1 MKKFLKHLFKLLPFK
16 QQIFTV
22 VRAAV
27 KVPHR
32 IYRHLYFNGRISY
45 MVNGKKIVMNQQ
57 GYDVENTLFWAGLEG
72 CWEKESM
79 GLWVRLCQQAQFIMD
94 VGANTGTYAL
104 VAKTVNPRAA
114 VYAFEPLD
122 FIYNKLTDNVLLNKL
137 DIHCVQ
143 EALSNY
149 DGSAKVYPET
159 LEHIYSI
166 TVNKNTSAAEVQVYE
181 REIRVKKF
189 STFAEQQQIK
199 GADLMKIDVELH
211 EAEVL
216 EGMGAYLREWK
227 PTMLIEILS
236 DEVGQKVE
244 ILINDMGYLYFNI
257 NENGGIR
264 QVTHIGKSDYYNY
277 LLCSPEKA
285 SFLKLI

>member
-1 MKKFLKHLFKLLPFK
+1 MKKVFKKLYKLLPFK
-16 QQIFTV
+16 QQIFGV
-22 VRAAV
+22 VKSV
-27 KVPHR
+27 IKVPHR

-45 MVNGKKIVMNQQ
+45 TVNGQKIIMNQQ

-79 GLWVRLCQQAQFIMD
+79 GLWVRLCTQARNIMD

-104 VAKTVNPRAA
+104 VAKTINPQAA

-122 FIYNKLTDNVLLNKL
+122 FIYTKLADNVQLNKL
-137 DIHCVQ
+137 GIHCVQ

-149 DGSAKVYPET
+149 DGVAKVYPET

-166 TVNKNTSAAEVQVYE
+166 TVNKNTSAAEVQVHE
-181 REIRVKKF
+181 KEIRVTKF
-189 STFAEQQQIK
+189 STFVAQHAVQ
-199 GADLMKIDVELH
+199 GADLMKIDVEMH

-216 EGMGAYLREWK
+216 EGMGDYLREWK

-244 ILINDMGYLYFNI
+244 TLINGMGYLFFNI

-264 QVTHIGKSDYYNY
+264 KVEHIGKSDYYNY
-277 LLCSPEKA
+277 LLCSAESA

>member
-1 MKKFLKHLFKLLPFK
+1 
-16 QQIFTV
+16 
-22 VRAAV
+22 
-27 KVPHR
+27 
-32 IYRHLYFNGRISY
+32 
-45 MVNGKKIVMNQQ
+45 
-57 GYDVENTLFWAGLEG
+57 
-72 CWEKESM
+72 
-79 GLWVRLCQQAQFIMD
+79 
-94 VGANTGTYAL
+94 
-104 VAKTVNPRAA
+104 
-114 VYAFEPLD
+114 
-122 FIYNKLTDNVLLNKL
+122 
-137 DIHCVQ
+137 
-143 EALSNY
+143 
-149 DGSAKVYPET
+149 
-159 LEHIYSI
+159 
-166 TVNKNTSAAEVQVYE
+166 
-181 REIRVKKF
+181 
-189 STFAEQQQIK
+189 
-199 GADLMKIDVELH
+199 MKIDVELH